1 MRSKIREVRELSRK
15 IVMHERQEKLHA
27 QQRLRASEHRKS
39 IEEENRQLEQQ
50 LIQAQKLESI
60 GQLAGGVAHDFNNLL
75 TPIMCYSEMCLMQME
90 PEDLNYEE
98 LEGILHTAESA
109 RNLTQQ
115 LLAFSRKQVLE
126 MKSINISDIVYST
139 EKILN
144 RTIREDIEIR
154 LDLDE
159 NLNWVYGDS
168 TQLEQIIM
176 NLSVNAQDAMPTGG
190 KLLIETS
197 NTELDEEYT
206 KTHANVTPGNHV
218 LLSVSDTGEGMDQEL
233 LTKIFEPFYTT
244 KAKGKGTGLGLS
256 TVYGIVKQ
264 HNGSIWVYSE
274 PGKGT
279 TFKIFLPEIQ
289 EELSQKS
296 DDSKPEKYSKGS
308 ETVLVVED
316 DDQVRKLVSRMMRSD
331 GYCVIEA
338 ADVREAFIKAR
349 QTGGSVDLLLTDVV
363 MPEMNG
369 MQLYQKLLI
378 YYPDL
383 IALFMSGYTENI
395 IHNQGVFS
403 DMPNF
408 VQKPFTYNE
417 LARTVRNVLDTSIC
431 A

>member
-1 MRSKIREVRELSRK
+1 
-15 IVMHERQEKLHA
+15 
-27 QQRLRASEHRKS
+27 
-39 IEEENRQLEQQ
+39 
-50 LIQAQKLESI
+50 
-60 GQLAGGVAHDFNNLL
+60 
-75 TPIMCYSEMCLMQME
+75 
-90 PEDLNYEE
+90 
-98 LEGILHTAESA
+98 
-109 RNLTQQ
+109 
-115 LLAFSRKQVLE
+115 
-126 MKSINISDIVYST
+126 
-139 EKILN
+139 
-144 RTIREDIEIR
+144 
-154 LDLDE
+154 
-159 NLNWVYGDS
+159 
-168 TQLEQIIM
+168 
-176 NLSVNAQDAMPTGG
+176 MPTGG